1 MHELHLKYGYFGL
14 FWGLGFALTTLIL
27 VYMHRNVRGM
37 PTCLYAPYSS
47 AVYPSSTRRAACSPA
62 ILGFS

>member
-1 MHELHLKYGYFGL
+1 MHELHWKYGYFGL

-27 VYMHRNVRGM
+27 VYMHRNVRGT

-47 AVYPSSTRRAACSPA
+47 AALLCVPMD
-62 ILGFS
+62 